1 MGSEN
6 RFDGIDPY
14 AAKLIRY
21 KARQLV
27 RRSEFSQS
35 DQEDIE
41 QEIVLDLLY
50 RLPRYD
56 PRRAQRNTFIAR
68 IIEHKVA
75 ALIDYRR
82 AAKRDFLREGASLN
96 RDIADG
102 EGRTT
107 DAIQTV
113 DQETYLRR
121 LGIPFRPQRDEVD
134 LRLDLESALQRLPED
149 LRSLCEMLRSMSV
162 QEIATAVGIPRPS
175 VYDAIKRVKAR
186 LVEEGFEEIFR
197 PRPTDR
203 DSRR

>member
-6 RFDGIDPY
+6 RFDGIDAY
-14 AAKLIRY
+14 AARLIRY

-27 RRSEFSQS
+27 RRSEFSES

-41 QEIVLDLLY
+41 QEIVLDLLC

-56 PRRAQRNTFIAR
+56 ARRAQRNTFIAR

-82 AAKRDFLREGASLN
+82 AAKRDFLREGTSLN

-113 DQETYLRR
+113 DHETYLRR
-121 LGIPFRPQRDEVD
+121 LGIPFRSERDDVN

-162 QEIATAVGIPRPS
+162 QEVAKATGIPRPS

-186 LVEEGFEEIFR
+186 LVEEGFEEIFL
-197 PRPTDR
+197 PGPTDR